1 MPTHTLRSNEIGL
14 LGTLPLEVRH
24 VREHGN
30 MELHTHDFSELVIVR
45 HGSGTHILP
54 DGEYAIGA
62 GDVFV
67 LHGDQAHGYGNTS
80 SLELVNV
87 LFRMD
92 QLSLILRDVEALPGY
107 HALFTLEP
115 AQRRHEGFG
124 SRLRLPSE
132 QQHKIGDR
140 LGEWLLE
147 QRAQAAGWQFASVAH
162 FMLVI
167 SDLCRFYSQ
176 AEDPAAQSL
185 LRLGVVLSYLH
196 RHYAEHITLDDL
208 AAIGS
213 MSRRTLTREFTRAL
227 GISPINYLI
236 HERVN
241 RARDLLQ
248 DSRISITEAAY
259 RVGFQD
265 SNYFSRMFR
274 AVVGHSPRDARKAGG
289 FDVRQHAPT
298 PTACR

>member
-1 MPTHTLRSNEIGL
+1 MRTPTRTVKSSDSGL

-24 VREHGN
+24 EREHVS
-30 MELHTHDFSELVIVR
+30 MELHAHDFSELVIVR
-45 HGSGTHILP
+45 HGSGIHLLP
-54 DGEYAIGA
+54 GGEYPIGA

-67 LHGDQAHGYGNTS
+67 LHGDQAHGYGNTAA
-80 SLELVNV
+80 LELVNI
-87 LFRMD
+87 LFRME

-115 AQRRHEGFG
+115 AQRNRDGFC
-124 SRLRLPSE
+124 SRLRLSGE

-140 LGEWLLE
+140 LSEWLLE
-147 QRAQAAGWQFASVAH
+147 QKAQAAGWQFASVAH

-176 AEDPAAQSL
+176 AEDPVAQSL
-185 LRLGVVLSYLH
+185 LRLGTVLGHMH

-213 MSRRTLTREFTRAL
+213 MSRRTLTREFTRVL

-236 HERVN
+236 HERVS
-241 RARDLLQ
+241 RAQDLLQ
-248 DSRISITEAAY
+248 DSRISIAEAAY

-274 AVVGHSPRDARKAGG
+274 AVVGHSPRDAR
-289 FDVRQHAPT
+289 RM
-298 PTACR
+298 TAQQPSLGTQG

>member
-1 MPTHTLRSNEIGL
+1 MRSPTSAIKSSEIGY

-24 VREHGN
+24 EREHGS
-30 MELHTHDFSELVIVR
+30 MGLHTHDFSELVIVQ

-67 LHGDQAHGYGNTS
+67 LHGDQAHGYWNTA
-80 SLELVNV
+80 SLELVNI

-115 AQRRHEGFG
+115 AQRRHDGFE
-124 SRLRLPSE
+124 SRLRLSGE
-132 QQHKIGDR
+132 QQYKIGDR
-140 LGEWLLE
+140 LNEWLIE
-147 QRAQAAGWQFASVAH
+147 QKAQAAGWQFASVAH

-176 AEDPAAQSL
+176 VEAPAAKSL
-185 LRLGVVLSYLH
+185 LRLGSVLGH
-196 RHYAEHITLDDL
+196 MHQHYADPLTLDEL
-208 AAIGS
+208 AAIGN

-248 DSRISITEAAY
+248 DNRISITEAAY

-274 AVVGHSPRDARKAGG
+274 AVVGHSPRD
-289 FDVRQHAPT
+289 VR
-298 PTACR
+298 RMIGK

>member
-1 MPTHTLRSNEIGL
+1 MRTPTLSVKSSDSGLLRS
-14 LGTLPLEVRH
+14 LPLEVRH
-24 VREHGN
+24 EREQHG
-30 MELHTHDFSELVIVR
+30 MELHTHDFSELVIVQ

-54 DGEYAIGA
+54 EGEYAIGA

-67 LHGDQAHGYGNTS
+67 LHGDQAHGYWNTA
-80 SLELVNV
+80 SLELVNI

-115 AQRRHEGFG
+115 AQRHHDEWG
-124 SRLRLPSE
+124 SRLRLSSE

-140 LGEWLLE
+140 LSEWLLE
-147 QRAQAAGWQFASVAH
+147 QKAQAAGWQFASVAH

-176 AEDPAAQSL
+176 AEEPAAKSL
-185 LRLGVVLSYLH
+185 LRLGAVLGHMH
-196 RHYAEHITLDDL
+196 RHYAEPISLDDL
-208 AAIGS
+208 AAIGN

-248 DSRISITEAAY
+248 DNRISITEAAY

-274 AVVGHSPRDARKAGG
+274 AVVGHSPREARRMIAK
-289 FDVRQHAPT
+289 
-298 PTACR
+298 

>member
-1 MPTHTLRSNEIGL
+1 MKPPIRTVKSSDSGL
-14 LGTLPLEVRH
+14 LDTLPLEVRH
-24 VREHGN
+24 EREHGS

-45 HGSGTHILP
+45 HGSGTHLLP
-54 DGEYAIGA
+54 EGEYAIGA

-67 LHGDQAHGYGNTS
+67 LHGDQAHGYWDTA
-80 SLELVNV
+80 SLELVNI

-92 QLSLILRDVEALPGY
+92 QLSLILRDVESLPGY

-115 AQRRHEGFG
+115 AQRRHDGFG
-124 SRLRLPSE
+124 SRLRLTSE
-132 QQHKIGDR
+132 QQYKIDDR
-140 LGEWLLE
+140 LNEWLLE
-147 QRAQAAGWQFASVAH
+147 QKAQAAGWQFASVAH

-176 AEDPAAQSL
+176 AEDPAAKSL
-185 LRLGVVLSYLH
+185 LRLGTVLGHMH
-196 RHYAEHITLDDL
+196 RHYAEPITLDDL
-208 AAIGS
+208 AAIGN

-259 RVGFQD
+259 QVGFQD

-274 AVVGHSPRDARKAGG
+274 AIVGYSPRDVRKMIAK
-289 FDVRQHAPT
+289 
-298 PTACR
+298 

>member
-1 MPTHTLRSNEIGL
+1 MNTPTRIVKSQEIGL
-14 LGTLPLEVRH
+14 LDTLPLEVRH
-24 VREHGN
+24 EREHGC

-67 LHGDQAHGYGNTS
+67 LHGDQAHGYGDTQ
-80 SLELVNV
+80 SLELVNI

-92 QLSLILRDVEALPGY
+92 QLALILRDVETLPGY

-115 AQRRHEGFG
+115 AQRRHDGFE
-124 SRLRLPSE
+124 SRLRLTGE
-132 QQHKIGDR
+132 QQYKIGDR
-140 LGEWLLE
+140 LNEWLIE
-147 QRAQAAGWQFASVAH
+147 QKEQAAGWQFASVAH

-176 AEDPAAQSL
+176 VEAPAAKSL
-185 LRLGVVLSYLH
+185 LRLGAVLSYLH

-208 AAIGS
+208 AAIGN

-236 HERVN
+236 HERVSQ
-241 RARDLLQ
+241 AQDLLQ

-259 RVGFQD
+259 QVGFQD

-274 AVVGHSPRDARKAGG
+274 AVVGQSPRDTRRLIAQERKRG
-289 FDVRQHAPT
+289 
-298 PTACR
+298 